1 MVHDEANRV
10 DTESFAHLGD
20 GDIAYIREVRS
31 EDVRDMFPNAP
42 QMIGG
47 MTLWA
52 LLSADGSPI
61 MLADSRDAV
70 VANAMEADLTTVSV
84 H

>member
-1 MVHDEANRV
+1 MVHDEVNRV
-10 DTESFAHLGD
+10 ETESFADLGD

-31 EDVRDMFPNAP
+31 EDVREMFPDAP

-47 MTLWA
+47 MRLWA

>member
-1 MVHDEANRV
+1 MLHDDIETV
-10 DTESFAHLGD
+10 ETESFAHLGD
-20 GDIAYIREVRS
+20 GDLAYIREVRS
-31 EDVRDMFPNAP
+31 EDVKDMFPNAP

-47 MTLWA
+47 LTLWA

-61 MLADSRDAV
+61 MLADTRDAV
-70 VANAMEADLTTVSV
+70 VANAREADLTTVSV